1 MTDAGEAASITAWIA
16 LNRAHRGVL
25 ADIEAALKTA
35 GLPAL
40 AWYDVLLELE
50 RADPEGL
57 RPNQLEPALLLPQ
70 YGLSRLVDRIRA
82 AGLVERRPVAEDR
95 RGHRLVLTA
104 AGRATRRRMWPVY
117 RDALRRTMGGK
128 LASSDLN
135 LLATLLEQF
144 TEREHPHRP

>member
-1 MTDAGEAASITAWIA
+1 MTDAGETASITAWIA
-16 LNRAHRGVL
+16 LNRAHRGVR
-25 ADIEAALKTA
+25 ADIETALKTA

-70 YGLSRLVDRIRA
+70 YGLSRLV
-82 AGLVERRPVAEDR
+82 ERRPVAEDR

-128 LASSDLN
+128 LASNDLN